1 MRPHKT
7 VTSALELFGLRR
19 MTVVV
24 VTAVLAIIVGGGGAY
39 AYFTGNGSGTGTAT
53 VGAPV
58 NVTVAAA
65 TAANDLF
72 PGLPGTVKFTL
83 KNTNSFTTNFTS
95 VTGATVTSGNPS
107 GCPAS
112 NIIVATLPLTI
123 STITVTSGQTTG
135 TQTIS
140 TLISMSST
148 APNPCQGVAF
158 TVALTLSG
166 QTS

>member
-1 MRPHKT
+1 M
-7 VTSALELFGLRR
+7 VTARR
-19 MTVVV
+19 MKRRLVVALVAAVGVVV
-24 VTAVLAIIVGGGGAY
+24 LASGSAF
-39 AYFTGNGSGTGTAT
+39 AYFTASGTKTGNAT
-53 VGAPV
+53 VGTDV
-58 NVTVAAA
+58 IVTVTAA

-72 PGLPGTVKFTL
+72 PGTSGTVRFTL

-95 VTGATVTSGNPS
+95 VTGASVTSGNPG

-123 STITVTSGQTTG
+123 TKITVAAGQTTG

-148 APNPCQGVAF
+148 APNACQGVAF
-158 TVALTLSG
+158 TVSLTLSG
-166 QTS
+166 QSS